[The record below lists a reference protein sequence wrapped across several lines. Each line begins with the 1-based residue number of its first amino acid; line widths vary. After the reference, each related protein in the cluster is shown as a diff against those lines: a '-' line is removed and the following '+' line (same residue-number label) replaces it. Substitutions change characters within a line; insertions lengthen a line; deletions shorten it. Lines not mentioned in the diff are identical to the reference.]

1 MGILSRQDEVAATAK
16 KGRRSAEVIQTN
28 VFDDVFH
35 EGPNARVQPD
45 QVNPEDLPRSYGR
58 ACSLHAILQHQ
69 EAILKEMHAVQQ
81 RGSTEINPEKDVGKA
96 VLHNLQLE
104 DLPDA
109 LRVLAHVP
117 EL

>member
-1 MGILSRQDEVAATAK
+1 M
-16 KGRRSAEVIQTN
+16 IQTK
-28 VFDDVFH
+28 VFDNVVH

-45 QVNPEDLPRSYGR
+45 QFNPEDLPRSYGR

-81 RGSTEINPEKDVGKA
+81 RGNTDMNPEDDVGKA

-104 DLPDA
+104 N
-109 LRVLAHVP
+109 RSAHVAKM
-117 EL
+117 LIQNI